1 MMCCTCIM
9 YSTHLKSFI
18 PEVPNLFYSEA
29 HLFVF
34 VTGWGQT
41 DTPLILANIYSIL
54 INKRLLCV
62 TKSNIS
68 TCYMWEPI
76 NEYKKI

>member
-1 MMCCTCIM
+1 MIILRFMLLYYVCFM
-9 YSTHLKSFI
+9 LAG
-18 PEVPNLFYSEA
+18 VPNLFYSEA

-34 VTGWGQT
+34 VTGRGPT
-41 DTPLILANIYSIL
+41 DTPLILANLYSIL

-68 TCYMWEPI
+68 TCYRWEPS
-76 NEYKKI
+76 N